1 MSAGDAAGDHHH
13 GGVSDGGDLVGVVGD
28 GGDVVGVEG
37 DGGYDRLGPIT
48 QSKIIATPM
57 CHTYSER

>member
-1 MSAGDAAGDHHH
+1 MSAGDAGGGHQHD
-13 GGVSDGGDLVGVVGD
+13 GVSDGGDLVGVV
-28 GGDVVGVEG
+28 G

-57 CHTYSER
+57 CHTYSES